1 MDDELDQLRKKRAQ
15 ELQQQ
20 VNNDESTEVDLD
32 EQKKFEEQKKAIL
45 RSILTPEAKQRLS
58 NIKLARPM
66 IGEQIENQLIML
78 AQSGRLQEKITDAQL
93 RELLQKIM
101 PKKRDINIKRR
112 Y

>member
-1 MDDELDQLRKKRAQ
+1 MDDELEQLRKKRAQ

-20 VNNDESTEVDLD
+20 LDNQESDEVDLD
-32 EQKKFEEQKKAIL
+32 EQKQFEEQKKAIL

-58 NIKLARPM
+58 NIKLARPK

-93 RELLQKIM
+93 RELLRKIM

-112 Y
+112 

>member
-20 VNNDESTEVDLD
+20 VNNEESNEVDLD
-32 EQKKFEEQKKAIL
+32 EQQKFEEQKKAVL

-58 NIKLARPM
+58 NIKLARPT

-112 Y
+112 

>member
-1 MDDELDQLRKKRAQ
+1 
-15 ELQQQ
+15 
-20 VNNDESTEVDLD
+20 
-32 EQKKFEEQKKAIL
+32 
-45 RSILTPEAKQRLS
+45 
-58 NIKLARPM
+58 M